1 MEKSESLKTRMAVH
15 AVIPS
20 TSTNGPGLRYG
31 IWVQG
36 CGRGC
41 PGCFNPRALPRL
53 QEDAPDFKAPA
64 VSGWIEV
71 GKLVEMIRHQD
82 EESPVEGLSM
92 SGGEPFDQPEALR
105 ILFEAVRDMGMSV
118 LVFTGYTIEELREN
132 SETRIFFEPEM
143 LVDVLVDGPYVRE
156 EGVEGELRGSENQ
169 RIHLMT
175 ERYTV
180 EDLDPPGPLECIINP
195 DGSVSVTG
203 FTRAPFQDG
212 I

>member
-36 CGRGC
+36 CGKGC

-53 QEDAPDFKAPA
+53 HEDAPDFKPPA
-64 VSGWIEV
+64 MSGWIEI
-71 GKLVEMIRHQD
+71 GALVEMIRKQM
-82 EESPVEGLSM
+82 EVSEVEGVSM

-105 ILFEAVRDMGMSV
+105 VLFEAVREMGMSV
-118 LVFTGYTIEELREN
+118 LVFTGYMIEELREN
-132 SETRIFFEPEM
+132 PETRIFFEPEP
-143 LVDVLVDGPYVRE
+143 LVDVLIDGPYVKE
-156 EGVEGELRGSENQ
+156 KSVEGELRGSENQ
-169 RIHLMT
+169 RIHLLT
-175 ERYTV
+175 DRYKV
-180 EDLDPPGPLECIINP
+180 EDLEPLGPLECIINP
-195 DGSVSVTG
+195 DGSISVTG